1 MSAPPILRP
10 SLVPPPPPEFRLPR
24 ERRRGWGG
32 ALLSFAIH
40 AAIVAVALWPARKLL
55 ETGGGGRGPGPEGG
69 GGGGG
74 RETSGFVALE
84 PYARPAPP
92 AEAEPE
98 PPAVQV
104 EQLPLPEVMPLE
116 DLTRVDIPTGAAV
129 PVVGAG
135 AGSGGG
141 PGSGTGTGG
150 GQGPGHGTGVG
161 AGEGPGSGGDGSY
174 ILRAQPRGVILPPE
188 CARGARFLV
197 RFWVG
202 ADGRV
207 TEIDVQPQPREGSC
221 RREFEARMRAYRFEP
236 ARTREGVAVASIF
249 PITIE
254 R

>member
-1 MSAPPILRP
+1 MDAAPNLRP
-10 SLVPPPPPEFRLPR
+10 SLATPPPLPEFRMPR

-40 AAIVAVALWPARKLL
+40 VTIVALALWPARKLL

-74 RETSGFVALE
+74 REPSGFVALE
-84 PYARPAPP
+84 PYAPPAPP

-98 PPAVQV
+98 TPTVQV
-104 EQLPLPEVMPLE
+104 EQLPLPEVIPLE
-116 DLTRVDIPTGAAV
+116 DLARVAVPTGAAV
-129 PVVGAG
+129 AVAGAG

-141 PGSGTGTGG
+141 PGAGTGTGG
-150 GQGPGHGTGVG
+150 GQGSGRGTGVG

-188 CARGARFLV
+188 CSRGSFLV

-207 TEIDVQPQPREGSC
+207 TDIDVQPQLREGSC
-221 RREFEARMRAYRFEP
+221 RREFEARMRGYRFEA
-236 ARTREGVAVASIF
+236 ARTREGVGVASIF
-249 PITIE
+249 SITIE

>member
-40 AAIVAVALWPARKLL
+40 AAIVVLALWPARKLL

-98 PPAVQV
+98 PPTVQV
-104 EQLPLPEVMPLE
+104 DQLPLPEPMPLE

-129 PVVGAG
+129 AVVGAG

-150 GQGPGHGTGVG
+150 GQGPGRGTGVG

-207 TEIDVQPQPREGSC
+207 SEIDVQPQPREGSC